1 MEVSN
6 KLGLQPDS
14 IAYCTCTPS
23 TILCKHSTQCIVHY
37 ALHTGVQCKCSTYC
51 TKHSKHC
58 KHSAHCTYIIHY
70 TQVHTNALTGIQC
83 TPSTTHCIQCT
94 HVCLLHCKNT
104 LHNMNSN
111 IQQHCN
117 SVHRIVQLI
126 ANSNQHGIVQQLS
139 AKKRHAI
146 ICIEDHAFCSVAMIC
161 TVFQLFVLYFL
172 NLYSISM

>member
-83 TPSTTHCIQCT
+83 TPSTTHCIVYTCMFITLQEHLNTQHELKYTATLQQC
-94 HVCLLHCKNT
+94 
-104 LHNMNSN
+104 
-111 IQQHCN
+111 
-117 SVHRIVQLI
+117 
-126 ANSNQHGIVQQLS
+126 APY
-139 AKKRHAI
+139 
-146 ICIEDHAFCSVAMIC
+146 C
-161 TVFQLFVLYFL
+161 TVNSKQLLAWHCIAVEC
-172 NLYSISM
+172 